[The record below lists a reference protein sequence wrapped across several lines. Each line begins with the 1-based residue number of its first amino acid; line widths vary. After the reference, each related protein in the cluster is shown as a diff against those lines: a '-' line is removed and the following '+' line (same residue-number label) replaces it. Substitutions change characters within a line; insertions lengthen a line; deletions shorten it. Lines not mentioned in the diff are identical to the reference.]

1 MYRKKLAVKV
11 MVAIMAGSL
20 LCSNVAMAAGVSA
33 STTVNDERLVEEN
46 KEAASKEVT
55 VNIKF
60 YDEEGKTVAED
71 YQTVTVVEGEETVLK
86 ASELE
91 NRVING
97 VEYQVAEGAEDFKLT
112 YSENL
117 ADRAYW
123 AVPIEKVPEAAS
135 KEVTVN
141 IKFYDEEGKTVAE
154 DYQTVTVVEGE
165 ETVLKASELEN
176 RVINGVEYQVAEGAE
191 DFKLT
196 YSENLADR
204 AYWAVP
210 IEKVPEA
217 ASKEVTVNIKFYD
230 EEGKTVAED
239 YKHVTVVEGKETVL
253 KASELENR
261 VIDGVEYQVAEGAE
275 DFKLTYS
282 ENLADRAYWAV
293 PIEKVPE
300 VASKEVTVNIKF
312 YDEEGKTVAEDYQ
325 TVTVVEG
332 EETVL
337 KASELENRVINGVE
351 YQVAEGAEDFKLT
364 YSENLAD
371 RAYWAVPIE
380 KVPEAASKE
389 VTVNIKFYDEEGK
402 TVAEDYQTVTVVEG
416 EETVLKAS
424 ELENRV
430 INGVE
435 YQVAEG
441 AEDFKLT
448 YSENL
453 ADRAYWA
460 VPIEKV
466 PEAASKE
473 VTVNIK
479 FYDEE
484 GKTVAEDYQT
494 VTVVE
499 GEETVLKASELEN
512 RVINGVEYQVAEGA
526 EDFKLT
532 YSENLADR
540 AYWAVPIEKVPE
552 AASKEVTV
560 NIKFYDEEGK
570 TVAEDYKHVTV
581 VEGKETVL
589 KASELENRV
598 IDGVE
603 YQVAEG
609 AEDFKLTYSENLADK
624 AYWAVP
630 IEKVPEVTTKTI
642 IVNYVNA
649 ENPDENVLTADLK
662 VAKDA
667 TMVAGKELNNIPAGW
682 ELARDENFYYVIIEE
697 TNSITVP
704 LKQKA
709 VTPEEK
715 EDNAVLHVVYVE
727 GKAIIGRQDLTE
739 TGLVGEEKTF
749 TAKDLVAPEG
759 YEITSAF
766 AGYSVAYGTEATV
779 NVEVQTL
786 NPIVPGQE
794 TADAKLTIS
803 YQYANTEVGTQ
814 VLPAVNGKK
823 GESYTFTEEN
833 VELKVP
839 AGYKFRKT
847 FKFPATVVE
856 FGEEKTLVLEVIKNV
871 SENIGGGSG
880 SGSSGGSSSSGK
892 TTVVKD
898 GQALVGGQWILDS
911 VGWWYPFQD
920 NTYAKGGWYYLEWQD
935 RMDWYYFNAEGY
947 LISGWYEENGNKY
960 YLHEL
965 HDGTFGHMYL
975 GWNKI
980 GDQWYYFND
989 NADKGVYGALVEG
1002 VPVPSELANK

>member
-1 MYRKKLAVKV
+1 M
-11 MVAIMAGSL
+11 
-20 LCSNVAMAAGVSA
+20 
-33 STTVNDERLVEEN
+33 
-46 KEAASKEVT
+46 
-55 VNIKF
+55 
-60 YDEEGKTVAED
+60 
-71 YQTVTVVEGEETVLK
+71 
-86 ASELE
+86 
-91 NRVING
+91 
-97 VEYQVAEGAEDFKLT
+97 
-112 YSENL
+112 
-117 ADRAYW
+117 
-123 AVPIEKVPEAAS
+123 
-135 KEVTVN
+135 
-141 IKFYDEEGKTVAE
+141 
-154 DYQTVTVVEGE
+154 
-165 ETVLKASELEN
+165 
-176 RVINGVEYQVAEGAE
+176 
-191 DFKLT
+191 
-196 YSENLADR
+196 
-204 AYWAVP
+204 
-210 IEKVPEA
+210 
-217 ASKEVTVNIKFYD
+217 
-230 EEGKTVAED
+230 
-239 YKHVTVVEGKETVL
+239 
-253 KASELENR
+253 
-261 VIDGVEYQVAEGAE
+261 
-275 DFKLTYS
+275 
-282 ENLADRAYWAV
+282 
-293 PIEKVPE
+293 
-300 VASKEVTVNIKF
+300 
-312 YDEEGKTVAEDYQ
+312 
-325 TVTVVEG
+325 
-332 EETVL
+332 
-337 KASELENRVINGVE
+337 
-351 YQVAEGAEDFKLT
+351 
-364 YSENLAD
+364 
-371 RAYWAVPIE
+371 
-380 KVPEAASKE
+380 
-389 VTVNIKFYDEEGK
+389 
-402 TVAEDYQTVTVVEG
+402 
-416 EETVLKAS
+416 
-424 ELENRV
+424 
-430 INGVE
+430 
-435 YQVAEG
+435 
-441 AEDFKLT
+441 
-448 YSENL
+448 
-453 ADRAYWA
+453 
-460 VPIEKV
+460 
-466 PEAASKE
+466 
-473 VTVNIK
+473 
-479 FYDEE
+479 
-484 GKTVAEDYQT
+484 
-494 VTVVE
+494 
-499 GEETVLKASELEN
+499 
-512 RVINGVEYQVAEGA
+512 
-526 EDFKLT
+526 
-532 YSENLADR
+532 
-540 AYWAVPIEKVPE
+540 
-552 AASKEVTV
+552 
-560 NIKFYDEEGK
+560 
-570 TVAEDYKHVTV
+570 
-581 VEGKETVL
+581 
-589 KASELENRV
+589 
-598 IDGVE
+598 
-603 YQVAEG
+603 
-609 AEDFKLTYSENLADK
+609 
-624 AYWAVP
+624 
-630 IEKVPEVTTKTI
+630 
-642 IVNYVNA
+642 NA

-749 TAKDLVAPEG
+749 TAKDLVAPKG